1 MGAFMSIEKG
11 ATVERGKP
19 PPLTGSWNPRISEQR
34 LSATFDR
41 AGIGLAE
48 IDARGK
54 LLRVN
59 RHLCELTDYSPEQLL
74 GQSILDGTHGDD
86 VARDSE
92 QFRLQV
98 AGRIERYTIEKRI
111 RKRDG
116 GYLWASITSSTVCD
130 ARGRFLYAVRVLQ
143 DITDRKR
150 EQESLAR
157 RMEQLESLRDL
168 AERLQRS
175 GSLDELYEPALDAI
189 IRALGCQ
196 HASIRL
202 SDQSGE
208 MRSVS
213 SRNLSQACWRALERY
228 SPWTRGES
236 GWQPNCL
243 SNLETADLSEVLKRT
258 VRAEG
263 IAALAFIPLHEN
275 GQLLGKVIAGY
286 DTPHVFTDAGFDVA
300 VTIGRQLAF
309 GVTRLRAGAARQGSE
324 RLVKHL
330 VAIVESSDDAI
341 VSKDLNGIIE
351 SWNSGAERLFGY
363 SAAEA
368 IGQSITIL
376 IPPDRHDEEPAI
388 LERIRHGERVDHYE
402 TVRRRKDGRLL
413 DISLTV
419 SPIRDAD
426 GKIVG
431 ASKIARDI
439 SDRKSAEA
447 KLRENEKRLE
457 GLLAAIPAAIY
468 TTDAEGN
475 ITYFNDAAMNLAGR
489 RPTVGSDQW
498 CVTWKMYWPDG
509 RPLPHA
515 QCPMA
520 IALKE
525 GREIRNVEVVAERPD
540 GVRIPIIPHATPLR
554 DADDRVVGGINILV
568 DISERRQAETQQ
580 RTLHN
585 ELNHRVKNN
594 MQMMQSLLYSAA
606 KKAQNADARKILDE
620 ASGRIA
626 AMAAAQRVLYDT
638 TEATRFSA
646 QAFLAAVCEVARQ
659 SFPVNVNIACNSAD
673 AELSNDVAMPLALI
687 VNELLTNAIKH
698 GGNGCS
704 DHAVRV
710 GLMAKAGTFHLF
722 VEDDGPGFDL
732 ESVRAQLSGLQ
743 LVQLLA
749 RQLRGQLEVT
759 RNPAR
764 CTLQFPTE
772 ILRASQAN

>member
-1 MGAFMSIEKG
+1 MSMENGAVI
-11 ATVERGKP
+11 ERGKP
-19 PPLTGSWNPRISEQR
+19 PPLTGSRDPRISEHR
-34 LSATFDR
+34 LLATFDH

-54 LLRVN
+54 FLRVN
-59 RHLCELTDYSPEQLL
+59 RRLCELTDYCPEQLL
-74 GQSILDGTHGDD
+74 GQSILDETHGDD

-98 AGRIERYTIEKRI
+98 AGRIDRYMIEKRI

-116 GYLWASITSSTVCD
+116 GYLWASVISSTVCD
-130 ARGRFLYAVRVLQ
+130 ARGRFLYAVRVVQ
-143 DITDRKR
+143 DVTDRKR

-157 RMEQLESLRDL
+157 RMEQQDALREL
-168 AERLQRS
+168 AERLQRA

-196 HASIRL
+196 HASILL
-202 SDQSGE
+202 SDRSGV

-213 SRNLSQACWRALERY
+213 SRNLSQACRRAVERY
-228 SPWTRGES
+228 SPWACSETA
-236 GWQPNCL
+236 WQPNCL

-258 VRAEG
+258 LRAEG
-263 IAALAFIPLHEN
+263 ITELAFIPLHQN

-286 DTPHVFTDAGFDVA
+286 DTPHVFADAGFDVA

-309 GVTRLRAGAARQGSE
+309 GVARLRAGVAGEYSE
-324 RLVKHL
+324 RAIKHL

-351 SWNSGAERLFGY
+351 SWNVGAERLFGY
-363 SAAEA
+363 SAAEV
-368 IGQSITIL
+368 IGRSITIL
-376 IPPDRHDEEPAI
+376 IPRDRHDEEPAI
-388 LERIRHGERVDHYE
+388 LQRIRRGERVDHYE
-402 TVRRRKDGRLL
+402 TVRRHKNGRLL
-413 DISLTV
+413 DISLSV

-426 GKIVG
+426 GKIIG

-439 SDRKSAEA
+439 SDRKVAET
-447 KLRENEKRLE
+447 KLREKEERLQ

-468 TTDAEGN
+468 TTDAEGK
-475 ITYFNDAAMNLAGR
+475 ITYFNEAAVELAGR
-489 RPTVGSDQW
+489 RPTIGNDRW
-498 CVTWKMYWPDG
+498 CVTGKMYWPDG
-509 RPLPHA
+509 RPLPHD

-525 GREIRNVEVVAERPD
+525 GRPIRNVEVVAERPD
-540 GVRIPIIPHATPLR
+540 GVRVPIIPHATPLR
-554 DADDRVVGGINILV
+554 DDSDRVVGGINILV

-580 RTLHN
+580 RTLHS

-606 KKAQNADARKILDE
+606 KKTQNAEARKILGE

-638 TEATRFSA
+638 TEVTRFSA
-646 QAFLAAVCEVARQ
+646 QAFLDAVCEVARQ

-698 GGNGCS
+698 GGS
-704 DHAVRV
+704 DCFERAVRV
-710 GLMAKAGTFHLF
+710 GLMAKAGSFHLF

-732 ESVRAQLSGLQ
+732 ESVRAQSSGLQ

-764 CTLQFPTE
+764 CTLLFPTE
-772 ILRASQAN
+772 ILRAS